1 MCDLGYVLR
10 LFRTSISAART
21 VTTNA
26 GLKTLSDIA
35 HILTHAE
42 RRPDRAEC
50 LHAQCLHDGAQRE
63 AGDAELKARL

>member
-1 MCDLGYVLR
+1 MLR
-10 LFRTSISAART
+10 LCRKRGTT

-42 RRPDRAEC
+42 RRAEC
-50 LHAQCLHDGAQRE
+50 LHAQCLHDGAQPE